1 MSYAFKEGHMW
12 DWAVDMAKHMSKLS
26 KDPSTKVGAVIF
38 DDKRRLISGGYN
50 GLPRGVVDSHKRL
63 NDRSV
68 KYKMVLHAERNALS
82 FATASVHGSTLFC
95 THPCCT
101 QCAAQIIQ
109 MGVAN
114 VCWPTPD
121 EGFAERWEDDM
132 ALSMEMFSEA
142 GVMVDVR

>member
-1 MSYAFKEGHMW
+1 MSYAFKEGRMW
-12 DWAVDMAKHMSKLS
+12 DWAVGMAQHMSLLS
-26 KDPSTKVGAVIF
+26 KDPSTRVGAVIF
-38 DDKRRLISGGYN
+38 DDKRRLVAGGYN
-50 GLPRGVVDSHKRL
+50 GLPRGVVDSHERL
-63 NDRSV
+63 N
-68 KYKMVLHAERNALS
+68 AERNALS
-82 FATASVHGSTLFC
+82 FATTSVHGSTLFC

-121 EGFAERWEDDM
+121 EGFAKRWEDDI
-132 ALSMEMFSEA
+132 ALSMEMFTEA

>member
-1 MSYAFKEGHMW
+1 
-12 DWAVDMAKHMSKLS
+12 
-26 KDPSTKVGAVIF
+26 
-38 DDKRRLISGGYN
+38 
-50 GLPRGVVDSHKRL
+50 
-63 NDRSV
+63 
-68 KYKMVLHAERNALS
+68 LS
-82 FATASVHGSTLFC
+82 FATTSVHGSTLFC

-121 EGFAERWEDDM
+121 EEFVERWEGDI
-132 ALSMEMFSEA
+132 ALSMEMFREA